1 MRLLLISSDHRI
13 PASKALRRARL
24 EHGGDLPLPPGFTHT
39 IEVSD
44 TDPTLGFSAVLDAM
58 VAGESVFVPVP
69 RTEENGHRSRIIS
82 AARRRQVA
90 VLTRSGTEGQ
100 TYGMRVWRLS

>member
-1 MRLLLISSDHRI
+1 MLLLISSDHRI

-24 EHGGDLPLPPGFTHT
+24 EHGGDLPPPPGFTHT
-39 IEVSD
+39 IEVSG
-44 TDPTLGFSAVLDAM
+44 TDPTLGFSAVLVAM

-69 RTEENGHRSRIIS
+69 RTEENGHRSRIMS

-90 VLTRSGTEGQ
+90 VLTRFGIEGQ